1 MRRSFLLLLAA
12 APLAACTAVPF
23 ATPTGPAARH
33 AALVA
38 GADQAMG
45 RMLDHLA
52 ARERS
57 EVDQAA
63 SLRFA
68 AGGAAPRALPAPAVP
83 LAGAVLDPGMDLV
96 VLQARRIAALADGA
110 APAEAGEGAA
120 AFARLQSALAGL
132 RAAPGRWPSEAVRR
146 RGLDGFRAL
155 SEPAPAGLDAARL
168 AADRRAA
175 LDGAVALLA
184 AVMGADARTGLRGV
198 LAQRHEAWREA
209 QRGLLNAA
217 RNLGPAERV
226 ELWNRVQ
233 AALAAD
239 GPDLPAAEV
248 VRLLSALPPAHAAA
262 GAGDAAGVATLEA
275 ALARFQAVLAQAR

>member
-12 APLAACTAVPF
+12 APLAGCVAVPF
-23 ATPTGPAARH
+23 ATPSGPAARH

-38 GADQAMG
+38 SADTAMG

-52 ARERS
+52 ARERL
-57 EVDQAA
+57 ETDQAA

-83 LAGAVLDPGMDLV
+83 LAGAVLDPGMDIIL
-96 VLQARRIAALADGA
+96 LQARRLAALAGGA
-110 APAEAGEGAA
+110 APTEAGEGAA
-120 AFARLQSALAGL
+120 AYARLQSALAGL
-132 RAAPGRWPSEAVRR
+132 RGVPARWPAEAVRR
-146 RGLDGFRAL
+146 RGLDGFRTL
-155 SEPAPAGLDAARL
+155 SEPAPPGTDAAGLAAARQ
-168 AADRRAA
+168 AA
-175 LDGAVALLA
+175 LEQAVALLA
-184 AVMGADARTGLRGV
+184 AVMGEDARAGLCGV
-198 LAQRHEAWREA
+198 LAQRHQAWREA
-209 QRGLLNAA
+209 QRGLLGAA
-217 RNLGPAERV
+217 RNLNPAERM

-248 VRLLSALPPAHAAA
+248 VRLLVALPPAHAAA
-262 GAGDAAGVATLEA
+262 GADDAAGVAALEA